1 MASFNELIDQK
12 NPVLVDFKA
21 DWCGP
26 CKTMIP
32 ILKEVKKQLKDQV
45 AIIKIDVDKN
55 PAVAAK
61 YEVRG
66 VPTLMIFKESK
77 QVWKQSGVV
86 QANQLIEI
94 INSFS

>member
-1 MASFNELIDQK
+1 MASFNELINQK
-12 NPVLVDFKA
+12 VPVLVDFKA

-32 ILKEVKKQLKDQV
+32 ILKDVKQQLKETIS
-45 AIIKIDVDKN
+45 IIKIDVDKN
-55 PAVAAK
+55 ASIASQ
-61 YEVRG
+61 YQIRG
-66 VPTLMIFKESK
+66 VPTLMIFKEGK
-77 QVWKQSGVV
+77 EVWKQSGVV

>member
-1 MASFNELIDQK
+1 MASFNELINQK
-12 NPVLVDFKA
+12 IPVLVDFKA

-32 ILKEVKKQLKDQV
+32 ILKEVKHQLKDSV
-45 AIIKIDVDKN
+45 VILKIDVDKN

-61 YEVRG
+61 YQIRG

-77 QVWKQSGVV
+77 QVWKQTGVI

>member
-12 NPVLVDFKA
+12 IPVLVDFKA

-55 PAVAAK
+55 PTVAAK
-61 YEVRG
+61 YQIRG

>member
-12 NPVLVDFKA
+12 IPVLVDFKA

-32 ILKEVKKQLKDQV
+32 ILKEVKQQLKDQV

-55 PAVAAK
+55 PTVAAK
-61 YEVRG
+61 YQIRG
-66 VPTLMIFKESK
+66 VPTLMIFKESN

-94 INSFS
+94 INSFL

>member
-1 MASFNELIDQK
+1 MASFNELINQK
-12 NPVLVDFKA
+12 IPVLVDFKA

-32 ILKEVKKQLKDQV
+32 ILKEVKKQLKDSV

-61 YEVRG
+61 YQIRG

>member
-1 MASFNELIDQK
+1 MASFNELINK
-12 NPVLVDFKA
+12 KIPVLVDFKA

-32 ILKEVKKQLKDQV
+32 ILKEVKKQLKDSV

-61 YEVRG
+61 YQIRG

-77 QVWKQSGVV
+77 QVWKQSGVI

-94 INSFS
+94 INSYS

>member
-12 NPVLVDFKA
+12 IPVLVDFKA

-61 YEVRG
+61 YQIRG

-86 QANQLIEI
+86 QVNQLIEVL
-94 INSFS
+94 NSLK

>member
-1 MASFNELIDQK
+1 MASFNQLINQK
-12 NPVLVDFKA
+12 IPVLVDFKA

-26 CKTMIP
+26 CKMMTP
-32 ILKEVKKQLKDQV
+32 ILKEVKKQLKDSV

-61 YEVRG
+61 YQIKG

>member
-1 MASFNELIDQK
+1 MASFNQLIDQK
-12 NPVLVDFKA
+12 IPVLVDFKA

-26 CKTMIP
+26 CKMMTP
-32 ILKEVKKQLKDQV
+32 ILKEVKKKLKDSV

-61 YEVRG
+61 YQIKG
-66 VPTLMIFKESK
+66 VPTLMIFKKSK

>member
-1 MASFNELIDQK
+1 MASFNELINQK
-12 NPVLVDFKA
+12 IPVLVDFKA

-32 ILKEVKKQLKDQV
+32 ILKEVKKQLKDSV

-61 YEVRG
+61 YQIRG

-94 INSFS
+94 INSYS

>member
-61 YEVRG
+61 YEIRG

>member
-1 MASFNELIDQK
+1 MASFNQLIDQK
-12 NPVLVDFKA
+12 IPVLVDFKA

-26 CKTMIP
+26 CKMMIP
-32 ILKEVKKQLKDQV
+32 ILKEVKKQLKDSV

-61 YEVRG
+61 YQIKG